1 MALVLDFPPPGIGSF
16 LLADASS
23 DLLQF
28 QSSSNFAVPKKTKG
42 FYQTVSAELSQ
53 QAFTGHEEYEP
64 DYMSRYYFRSIP
76 LNLQTTD
83 NQSIAGM
90 TAS

>member
-1 MALVLDFPPPGIGSF
+1 MRLVICYNFS
-16 LLADASS
+16 LLPI
-23 DLLQF
+23 LLY
-28 QSSSNFAVPKKTKG
+28 PKRQKG

-76 LNLQTTD
+76 HNLQTTD